1 MEQENS
7 ETVDVDTLRSRVEEL
22 QKEKNEMEKD
32 FAQKRGKFKEI
43 FLAKEEELRK
53 EHQKRGEYQQ
63 TVDSLQKQ
71 VQTLQLEVDNL
82 KTAATILETT
92 KQDEV
97 DEIRRKCQE
106 EIASLQAIMKE
117 AARDASQAT
126 ASKYESRFEEE
137 RSRWSRYQEKMEQQL
152 QELKEKMAEPKE
164 ESVLASV
171 AKSLR
176 MVSMGASPSSTTTST
191 STSLSTEDENL
202 EAHMKKAQ
210 EEAEMLRSV
219 VMPMEKEITSLK
231 EKLRLSQ
238 DRVRELEGRPRAAT
252 VSDPTAVTGEV
263 STADTPIKTSTSE
276 VLLKDGEDLG
286 EKVRELN
293 HYLEVE
299 KSSRTDLEMY
309 VAVLNT
315 QKTVLQED
323 ADKLRSELHDVCRL
337 LEEEKRKH
345 AELKKTWE
353 LANDQFLESQR
364 LMLADLKRMSGVLSE
379 EQQRQVQELQKQDA
393 EREAQQKRIQQLQQ
407 LRDEQERLQQQ
418 QQSTPRAKELVGE
431 QSDSSTT
438 STPTQEVRSTATTT
452 SSLSPPAVVKSQVV
466 LEEQKSVVSS
476 TALSLPTQL
485 ITEPEKSVV
494 LAEVLPSPIEVI
506 IHTSK
511 HDQKNLSSFLD
522 QLHSH
527 FEQNSTNIS
536 TSTHSCEDLS
546 SHNLPLSSD
555 KAGTDDSETQSS
567 PVSSTGPPS
576 ELNVRRKT
584 YPTDQAG
591 TDDIDS
597 KSKSESG
604 PGPISELN
612 VRRKS
617 YPTARVLSLIQSKL
631 ETVKETFTPPKARP
645 LSPPPSVEYEDNL
658 SSPEREASPTQD
670 SKLKDKFSYPN
681 VVAEVSSRLDY
692 VKGKFS
698 SASTLPQ
705 IPEDLPSPQ
714 DFRSRLQKSL
724 SQPGLHM
731 MSKVQSGIDSVRDR
745 LASPPARVRQFQD
758 SFSEMFVPKGGST
771 FYDEELAELDDD
783 EVKANELLA
792 MSESWEKEFLVIMPE
807 KEVGEEEPG
816 QAEPPSAK
824 VFRPKSPPPTV
835 VIQLNMKQVKPEPPS
850 PAPPMRKKRLQR
862 LLSGPEVVP
871 NTKQSDSKTS
881 LGSSSARSSNTSI
894 NTQKSEEST
903 HSPSTE
909 EAIIRRTQSSSCI
922 EGDTL
927 NVSGMSLLERPKSA
941 ENLASSQSSEEFG
954 PFVSGDEDRVSQ
966 LSFTLTEA
974 QQKAITAQ
982 TPENEE
988 VQTLVAAAKASSS
1001 EPTAS
1006 MVGKRLVSDKE
1017 WEWLQQEVKAAREK
1031 LGRPCDMCSNYE
1043 QQLQNVQESE
1053 KDVRDTMARLQ
1064 SDLEREQKNR
1074 EKREKNMEELEESV
1088 KNAGQDAQQQL
1099 TYFTFK
1105 HEESEKF
1112 LTDLRQQFLRWQND
1126 TTEQMK
1132 LLVESREQVYNELQ
1146 RLQRENDSLQGK
1158 YTLHKSLQQSEGFT
1172 MPQGVEDL
1180 QTLISRY
1187 RQNILTVKTSAEHM
1201 EDKLRSEI
1209 LFLKDRVKAEQVA
1222 KDNIEETLSSD
1233 LDVARDE
1240 MMKLQ
1245 NIKTDYD
1252 KEKTV
1257 KTELEAKL
1265 SELQQ
1270 SKKSIETKSK
1280 QVITA
1285 LQQQVEELTALKAK
1299 LEAEVR
1305 DLRVKIQGL
1314 QADLDNSEAVQRD
1327 FVKLSQSLQVQLE
1340 NIRQS
1345 ENEVRWQHEEDATAC
1360 NQCKQPFQPKKKATK
1375 HHCRHCGKIFCNDCL
1390 SKSVQSGPNMRPS
1403 KVCDVCYTILVND
1416 SAPYFSTT
1424 PPATA

>member
-1 MEQENS
+1 MEQEDI
-7 ETVDVDTLRSRVEEL
+7 ETVDVDSLRSRVEEL

-71 VQTLQLEVDNL
+71 VQTLQTEVDDL
-82 KTAATILETT
+82 KTTAMILETT

-126 ASKYESRFEEE
+126 ASKYETRFEEE

-238 DRVRELEGRPRAAT
+238 DRIRELEGRPRSST
-252 VSDPTAVTGEV
+252 VSDPTAAAGELSSV
-263 STADTPIKTSTSE
+263 DTAIRTSTSE
-276 VLLKDGEDLG
+276 VLLKEGEDLG
-286 EKVRELN
+286 ERVRELN

-364 LMLADLKRMSGVLSE
+364 LMLTDLKRMSGVLSE

-418 QQSTPRAKELVGE
+418 QQEPSKE
-431 QSDSSTT
+431 
-438 STPTQEVRSTATTT
+438 
-452 SSLSPPAVVKSQVV
+452 
-466 LEEQKSVVSS
+466 
-476 TALSLPTQL
+476 
-485 ITEPEKSVV
+485 
-494 LAEVLPSPIEVI
+494 
-506 IHTSK
+506 
-511 HDQKNLSSFLD
+511 
-522 QLHSH
+522 
-527 FEQNSTNIS
+527 
-536 TSTHSCEDLS
+536 
-546 SHNLPLSSD
+546 
-555 KAGTDDSETQSS
+555 
-567 PVSSTGPPS
+567 
-576 ELNVRRKT
+576 
-584 YPTDQAG
+584 
-591 TDDIDS
+591 
-597 KSKSESG
+597 
-604 PGPISELN
+604 
-612 VRRKS
+612 
-617 YPTARVLSLIQSKL
+617 
-631 ETVKETFTPPKARP
+631 
-645 LSPPPSVEYEDNL
+645 
-658 SSPEREASPTQD
+658 
-670 SKLKDKFSYPN
+670 
-681 VVAEVSSRLDY
+681 
-692 VKGKFS
+692 
-698 SASTLPQ
+698 
-705 IPEDLPSPQ
+705 
-714 DFRSRLQKSL
+714 
-724 SQPGLHM
+724 
-731 MSKVQSGIDSVRDR
+731 
-745 LASPPARVRQFQD
+745 
-758 SFSEMFVPKGGST
+758 
-771 FYDEELAELDDD
+771 
-783 EVKANELLA
+783 
-792 MSESWEKEFLVIMPE
+792 
-807 KEVGEEEPG
+807 
-816 QAEPPSAK
+816 
-824 VFRPKSPPPTV
+824 FRPKSPPQAV
-835 VIQLNMKQVKPEPPS
+835 VIQLNMKEVKPAPPS
-850 PAPPMRKKRLQR
+850 PAPPLRKKRLQR
-862 LLSGPEVVP
+862 LLSDPEVTP
-871 NTKQSDSKTS
+871 KLSSSKTS
-881 LGSSSARSSNTSI
+881 LGSSSARSSTASI
-894 NTQKSEEST
+894 STQKSEESART
-903 HSPSTE
+903 RSPSTE

-927 NVSGMSLLERPKSA
+927 NVGSMSLLGRPKSA

-954 PFVSGDEDRVSQ
+954 PFVSGDEDKVSQ

-1001 EPTAS
+1001 EPSAS

-1053 KDVRDTMARLQ
+1053 KDVRDTMAKLQ

-1074 EKREKNMEELEESV
+1074 EKKEKNMEELEESV

-1112 LTDLRQQFLRWQND
+1112 LTDVRQQFLRWQNE

-1158 YTLHKSLQQSEGFT
+1158 YTLHKSLQQSEGFV
-1172 MPQGVEDL
+1172 MPQGVEEL

-1240 MMKLQ
+1240 MVKLQ

-1252 KEKTV
+1252 KEKTE

-1285 LQQQVEELTALKAK
+1285 LQEQVEELTALKVK
-1299 LEAEVR
+1299 LETEVR

-1345 ENEVRWQHEEDATAC
+1345 ENEVRWQHEEDATGC

-1424 PPATA
+1424 PPANA

>member
-1 MEQENS
+1 MEQEDIANA
-7 ETVDVDTLRSRVEEL
+7 DVDTLRSRVEEL

-71 VQTLQLEVDNL
+71 VQTLQAEVDDL
-82 KTAATILETT
+82 KTTNTILETT

-238 DRVRELEGRPRAAT
+238 DRIRELEGRPRAAT
-252 VSDPTAVTGEV
+252 VSDPTSVEVPTVDTGIR
-263 STADTPIKTSTSE
+263 ASTSE
-276 VLLKDGEDLG
+276 VLLKEGEDLG

-407 LRDEQERLQQQ
+407 MRDEQERLQQQ
-418 QQSTPRAKELVGE
+418 QQQQREFFSTFLAPLQSTPRAKELVGE
-431 QSDSSTT
+431 QSDSSAT
-438 STPTQEVRSTATTT
+438 STPTQEVKSQATTT
-452 SSLSPPAVVKSQVV
+452 SSLSPPAVVKSQ
-466 LEEQKSVVSS
+466 
-476 TALSLPTQL
+476 
-485 ITEPEKSVV
+485 EP
-494 LAEVLPSPIEVI
+494 
-506 IHTSK
+506 SK
-511 HDQKNLSSFLD
+511 EFQ
-522 QLHSH
+522 
-527 FEQNSTNIS
+527 
-536 TSTHSCEDLS
+536 
-546 SHNLPLSSD
+546 
-555 KAGTDDSETQSS
+555 
-567 PVSSTGPPS
+567 
-576 ELNVRRKT
+576 
-584 YPTDQAG
+584 
-591 TDDIDS
+591 
-597 KSKSESG
+597 
-604 PGPISELN
+604 
-612 VRRKS
+612 
-617 YPTARVLSLIQSKL
+617 
-631 ETVKETFTPPKARP
+631 PK
-645 LSPPPSVEYEDNL
+645 PPP
-658 SSPEREASPTQD
+658 
-670 SKLKDKFSYPN
+670 
-681 VVAEVSSRLDY
+681 
-692 VKGKFS
+692 
-698 SASTLPQ
+698 
-705 IPEDLPSPQ
+705 
-714 DFRSRLQKSL
+714 
-724 SQPGLHM
+724 
-731 MSKVQSGIDSVRDR
+731 
-745 LASPPARVRQFQD
+745 PA
-758 SFSEMFVPKGGST
+758 
-771 FYDEELAELDDD
+771 
-783 EVKANELLA
+783 
-792 MSESWEKEFLVIMPE
+792 
-807 KEVGEEEPG
+807 
-816 QAEPPSAK
+816 
-824 VFRPKSPPPTV
+824 V
-835 VIQLNMKQVKPEPPS
+835 VIQLNMKEVKPEPPS

-862 LLSGPEVVP
+862 LLSGPEAVP
-871 NTKQSDSKTS
+871 KLSSSKTS
-881 LGSSSARSSNTSI
+881 LGSSSARSSTASI
-894 NTQKSEEST
+894 STQKSEESA

-927 NVSGMSLLERPKSA
+927 NVGSMSLLERPKSA

-1001 EPTAS
+1001 EPSAS

-1053 KDVRDTMARLQ
+1053 KDVRDTMAKLQ

-1112 LTDLRQQFLRWQND
+1112 LTDVRQQFLRWQND

-1158 YTLHKSLQQSEGFT
+1158 YTLHKSLQQSEGFV
-1172 MPQGVEDL
+1172 MPQGLEEL

-1209 LFLKDRVKAEQVA
+1209 MFLKDRVKAEQVA

-1240 MMKLQ
+1240 MVKLQ

-1252 KEKTV
+1252 KEKTE

-1265 SELQQ
+1265 NELQQ

-1285 LQQQVEELTALKAK
+1285 LQQQVEELTALKTK

-1345 ENEVRWQHEEDATAC
+1345 ENEVRWQHEEDATGC
-1360 NQCKQPFQPKKKATK
+1360 HQCKQPFQPKKKATK

-1424 PPATA
+1424 PPTTA

>member
-1 MEQENS
+1 MEQEDIANA
-7 ETVDVDTLRSRVEEL
+7 DVDTLRSRVEEL

-71 VQTLQLEVDNL
+71 VQTLQAEVDDL
-82 KTAATILETT
+82 KTTNTILETT

-238 DRVRELEGRPRAAT
+238 DRIRELEGRPRAAT
-252 VSDPTAVTGEV
+252 VSDPTSVEVPTVDTGIR
-263 STADTPIKTSTSE
+263 ASTSE
-276 VLLKDGEDLG
+276 VLLKEGEDLG

-407 LRDEQERLQQQ
+407 MRDEQERLQQQ

-431 QSDSSTT
+431 QSDSSAT
-438 STPTQEVRSTATTT
+438 STPTQEVKSQATTT
-452 SSLSPPAVVKSQVV
+452 SSLSPPAVVKSQ
-466 LEEQKSVVSS
+466 
-476 TALSLPTQL
+476 
-485 ITEPEKSVV
+485 
-494 LAEVLPSPIEVI
+494 
-506 IHTSK
+506 
-511 HDQKNLSSFLD
+511 LSS
-522 QLHSH
+522 
-527 FEQNSTNIS
+527 
-536 TSTHSCEDLS
+536 
-546 SHNLPLSSD
+546 
-555 KAGTDDSETQSS
+555 
-567 PVSSTGPPS
+567 
-576 ELNVRRKT
+576 
-584 YPTDQAG
+584 
-591 TDDIDS
+591 
-597 KSKSESG
+597 
-604 PGPISELN
+604 
-612 VRRKS
+612 
-617 YPTARVLSLIQSKL
+617 
-631 ETVKETFTPPKARP
+631 
-645 LSPPPSVEYEDNL
+645 
-658 SSPEREASPTQD
+658 
-670 SKLKDKFSYPN
+670 
-681 VVAEVSSRLDY
+681 
-692 VKGKFS
+692 
-698 SASTLPQ
+698 
-705 IPEDLPSPQ
+705 
-714 DFRSRLQKSL
+714 
-724 SQPGLHM
+724 
-731 MSKVQSGIDSVRDR
+731 
-745 LASPPARVRQFQD
+745 
-758 SFSEMFVPKGGST
+758 
-771 FYDEELAELDDD
+771 
-783 EVKANELLA
+783 
-792 MSESWEKEFLVIMPE
+792 
-807 KEVGEEEPG
+807 
-816 QAEPPSAK
+816 
-824 VFRPKSPPPTV
+824 
-835 VIQLNMKQVKPEPPS
+835 
-850 PAPPMRKKRLQR
+850 
-862 LLSGPEVVP
+862 
-871 NTKQSDSKTS
+871 SKTS
-881 LGSSSARSSNTSI
+881 LGSSSARSSTASI
-894 NTQKSEEST
+894 STQKSEESA

-927 NVSGMSLLERPKSA
+927 NVGSMSLLERPKSA

-1001 EPTAS
+1001 EPSAS

-1053 KDVRDTMARLQ
+1053 KDVRDTMAKLQ

-1112 LTDLRQQFLRWQND
+1112 LTDVRQQFLRWQND

-1158 YTLHKSLQQSEGFT
+1158 YTLHKSLQQSEGFV
-1172 MPQGVEDL
+1172 MPQGLEEL

-1209 LFLKDRVKAEQVA
+1209 MFLKDRVKAEQVA

-1240 MMKLQ
+1240 MVKLQ

-1252 KEKTV
+1252 KEKTE

-1265 SELQQ
+1265 NELQQ

-1285 LQQQVEELTALKAK
+1285 LQQQVEELTALKTK

-1345 ENEVRWQHEEDATAC
+1345 ENEVRWQHEEDATGC
-1360 NQCKQPFQPKKKATK
+1360 HQCKQPFQPKKKATK

-1424 PPATA
+1424 PPTTA

>member
-71 VQTLQLEVDNL
+71 VQTLQLEVDDL

-252 VSDPTAVTGEV
+252 VSDPTSVTGEV

-276 VLLKDGEDLG
+276 VLLKEGEDLG

-379 EQQRQVQELQKQDA
+379 EQQRQQQ
-393 EREAQQKRIQQLQQ
+393 REFFSTFLAPL
-407 LRDEQERLQQQ
+407 
-418 QQSTPRAKELVGE
+418 QSTPRAKELVGE

-452 SSLSPPAVVKSQVV
+452 SSLSPPAVVKSQ
-466 LEEQKSVVSS
+466 
-476 TALSLPTQL
+476 
-485 ITEPEKSVV
+485 
-494 LAEVLPSPIEVI
+494 
-506 IHTSK
+506 
-511 HDQKNLSSFLD
+511 
-522 QLHSH
+522 
-527 FEQNSTNIS
+527 
-536 TSTHSCEDLS
+536 
-546 SHNLPLSSD
+546 
-555 KAGTDDSETQSS
+555 
-567 PVSSTGPPS
+567 
-576 ELNVRRKT
+576 
-584 YPTDQAG
+584 
-591 TDDIDS
+591 
-597 KSKSESG
+597 
-604 PGPISELN
+604 
-612 VRRKS
+612 
-617 YPTARVLSLIQSKL
+617 
-631 ETVKETFTPPKARP
+631 
-645 LSPPPSVEYEDNL
+645 
-658 SSPEREASPTQD
+658 
-670 SKLKDKFSYPN
+670 
-681 VVAEVSSRLDY
+681 
-692 VKGKFS
+692 
-698 SASTLPQ
+698 
-705 IPEDLPSPQ
+705 
-714 DFRSRLQKSL
+714 
-724 SQPGLHM
+724 
-731 MSKVQSGIDSVRDR
+731 
-745 LASPPARVRQFQD
+745 
-758 SFSEMFVPKGGST
+758 
-771 FYDEELAELDDD
+771 
-783 EVKANELLA
+783 
-792 MSESWEKEFLVIMPE
+792 
-807 KEVGEEEPG
+807 
-816 QAEPPSAK
+816 
-824 VFRPKSPPPTV
+824 
-835 VIQLNMKQVKPEPPS
+835 
-850 PAPPMRKKRLQR
+850 
-862 LLSGPEVVP
+862 
-871 NTKQSDSKTS
+871 QSDSKTS

-927 NVSGMSLLERPKSA
+927 NVGGMSLLERPKSA

-1043 QQLQNVQESE
+1043 QQLQILINPNYEQQLQNVQESE

-1064 SDLEREQKNR
+1064 TDLEREQKNR

-1126 TTEQMK
+1126 TTEQM
-1132 LLVESREQVYNELQ
+1132 
-1146 RLQRENDSLQGK
+1146 
-1158 YTLHKSLQQSEGFT
+1158 
-1172 MPQGVEDL
+1172 
-1180 QTLISRY
+1180 
-1187 RQNILTVKTSAEHM
+1187 
-1201 EDKLRSEI
+1201 
-1209 LFLKDRVKAEQVA
+1209 
-1222 KDNIEETLSSD
+1222 
-1233 LDVARDE
+1233 
-1240 MMKLQ
+1240 
-1245 NIKTDYD
+1245 
-1252 KEKTV
+1252 
-1257 KTELEAKL
+1257 
-1265 SELQQ
+1265 
-1270 SKKSIETKSK
+1270 
-1280 QVITA
+1280 
-1285 LQQQVEELTALKAK
+1285 
-1299 LEAEVR
+1299 
-1305 DLRVKIQGL
+1305 
-1314 QADLDNSEAVQRD
+1314 
-1327 FVKLSQSLQVQLE
+1327 
-1340 NIRQS
+1340 
-1345 ENEVRWQHEEDATAC
+1345 
-1360 NQCKQPFQPKKKATK
+1360 
-1375 HHCRHCGKIFCNDCL
+1375 
-1390 SKSVQSGPNMRPS
+1390 
-1403 KVCDVCYTILVND
+1403 
-1416 SAPYFSTT
+1416 
-1424 PPATA
+1424 

>member
-1 MEQENS
+1 MEQEDIANA
-7 ETVDVDTLRSRVEEL
+7 DLDTLRSRVEEL

-71 VQTLQLEVDNL
+71 VQTLQAEVDDL
-82 KTAATILETT
+82 KTTNTILETT

-238 DRVRELEGRPRAAT
+238 DRIRELEGRPRAAT
-252 VSDPTAVTGEV
+252 VSDPTSVGEV
-263 STADTPIKTSTSE
+263 STVDTGIRASTSE
-276 VLLKDGEDLG
+276 VLLKEGEDLG

-418 QQSTPRAKELVGE
+418 QQQQREFFSTFLAPLQSTPRAKELVGE
-431 QSDSSTT
+431 QSDSSAT
-438 STPTQEVRSTATTT
+438 STPTQEVKSQATTT
-452 SSLSPPAVVKSQVV
+452 SSLSPPAVVKSQ
-466 LEEQKSVVSS
+466 
-476 TALSLPTQL
+476 
-485 ITEPEKSVV
+485 
-494 LAEVLPSPIEVI
+494 
-506 IHTSK
+506 
-511 HDQKNLSSFLD
+511 LSS
-522 QLHSH
+522 
-527 FEQNSTNIS
+527 
-536 TSTHSCEDLS
+536 
-546 SHNLPLSSD
+546 
-555 KAGTDDSETQSS
+555 
-567 PVSSTGPPS
+567 
-576 ELNVRRKT
+576 
-584 YPTDQAG
+584 
-591 TDDIDS
+591 
-597 KSKSESG
+597 
-604 PGPISELN
+604 
-612 VRRKS
+612 
-617 YPTARVLSLIQSKL
+617 
-631 ETVKETFTPPKARP
+631 
-645 LSPPPSVEYEDNL
+645 
-658 SSPEREASPTQD
+658 
-670 SKLKDKFSYPN
+670 
-681 VVAEVSSRLDY
+681 
-692 VKGKFS
+692 
-698 SASTLPQ
+698 
-705 IPEDLPSPQ
+705 
-714 DFRSRLQKSL
+714 
-724 SQPGLHM
+724 
-731 MSKVQSGIDSVRDR
+731 
-745 LASPPARVRQFQD
+745 
-758 SFSEMFVPKGGST
+758 
-771 FYDEELAELDDD
+771 
-783 EVKANELLA
+783 
-792 MSESWEKEFLVIMPE
+792 
-807 KEVGEEEPG
+807 
-816 QAEPPSAK
+816 
-824 VFRPKSPPPTV
+824 
-835 VIQLNMKQVKPEPPS
+835 
-850 PAPPMRKKRLQR
+850 
-862 LLSGPEVVP
+862 
-871 NTKQSDSKTS
+871 SKTS
-881 LGSSSARSSNTSI
+881 LGSSSARSSTASI
-894 NTQKSEEST
+894 STQKSEESA

-927 NVSGMSLLERPKSA
+927 NVGSMSLLERPKSA

-1001 EPTAS
+1001 EPSAS

-1053 KDVRDTMARLQ
+1053 KDVRDTMAKLQ

-1112 LTDLRQQFLRWQND
+1112 LTDVRQQFLRWQND

-1158 YTLHKSLQQSEGFT
+1158 YTLHKSLQQSEGFV
-1172 MPQGVEDL
+1172 MPQGLEEL

-1209 LFLKDRVKAEQVA
+1209 MFLKDRVKAEQVA

-1240 MMKLQ
+1240 MVKLQ

-1252 KEKTV
+1252 KEKTE

-1265 SELQQ
+1265 NELQQ

-1285 LQQQVEELTALKAK
+1285 LQQQVEELTALKTK

-1345 ENEVRWQHEEDATAC
+1345 ENEVRWQHEEDATGC
-1360 NQCKQPFQPKKKATK
+1360 HQCKQPFQPKKKATK

-1424 PPATA
+1424 PPTTA

>member
-418 QQSTPRAKELVGE
+418 QQQQREFFSTFLAPLQSTPRAKELVGE

-452 SSLSPPAVVKSQVV
+452 SSLSPPAVVKSQ
-466 LEEQKSVVSS
+466 
-476 TALSLPTQL
+476 
-485 ITEPEKSVV
+485 
-494 LAEVLPSPIEVI
+494 
-506 IHTSK
+506 
-511 HDQKNLSSFLD
+511 
-522 QLHSH
+522 
-527 FEQNSTNIS
+527 
-536 TSTHSCEDLS
+536 
-546 SHNLPLSSD
+546 
-555 KAGTDDSETQSS
+555 
-567 PVSSTGPPS
+567 
-576 ELNVRRKT
+576 
-584 YPTDQAG
+584 
-591 TDDIDS
+591 
-597 KSKSESG
+597 
-604 PGPISELN
+604 
-612 VRRKS
+612 
-617 YPTARVLSLIQSKL
+617 
-631 ETVKETFTPPKARP
+631 
-645 LSPPPSVEYEDNL
+645 
-658 SSPEREASPTQD
+658 
-670 SKLKDKFSYPN
+670 
-681 VVAEVSSRLDY
+681 
-692 VKGKFS
+692 
-698 SASTLPQ
+698 
-705 IPEDLPSPQ
+705 
-714 DFRSRLQKSL
+714 
-724 SQPGLHM
+724 
-731 MSKVQSGIDSVRDR
+731 
-745 LASPPARVRQFQD
+745 
-758 SFSEMFVPKGGST
+758 
-771 FYDEELAELDDD
+771 
-783 EVKANELLA
+783 
-792 MSESWEKEFLVIMPE
+792 
-807 KEVGEEEPG
+807 EPG

>member
-1 MEQENS
+1 MEQEDIANA
-7 ETVDVDTLRSRVEEL
+7 DLDTLRSRVEEL

-71 VQTLQLEVDNL
+71 VQTLQAEVDDL
-82 KTAATILETT
+82 KTTNTILETT

-238 DRVRELEGRPRAAT
+238 DRIRELEGRPRAAT
-252 VSDPTAVTGEV
+252 VSDPTSVGEV
-263 STADTPIKTSTSE
+263 STVDTGIRASTSE
-276 VLLKDGEDLG
+276 VLLKEGEDLG

-431 QSDSSTT
+431 QSDSSAT
-438 STPTQEVRSTATTT
+438 STPTQEVKSQATTT
-452 SSLSPPAVVKSQVV
+452 SSLSPPAVVKSQ
-466 LEEQKSVVSS
+466 
-476 TALSLPTQL
+476 
-485 ITEPEKSVV
+485 
-494 LAEVLPSPIEVI
+494 
-506 IHTSK
+506 
-511 HDQKNLSSFLD
+511 LSS
-522 QLHSH
+522 
-527 FEQNSTNIS
+527 
-536 TSTHSCEDLS
+536 
-546 SHNLPLSSD
+546 
-555 KAGTDDSETQSS
+555 
-567 PVSSTGPPS
+567 
-576 ELNVRRKT
+576 
-584 YPTDQAG
+584 
-591 TDDIDS
+591 
-597 KSKSESG
+597 
-604 PGPISELN
+604 
-612 VRRKS
+612 
-617 YPTARVLSLIQSKL
+617 
-631 ETVKETFTPPKARP
+631 
-645 LSPPPSVEYEDNL
+645 
-658 SSPEREASPTQD
+658 
-670 SKLKDKFSYPN
+670 
-681 VVAEVSSRLDY
+681 
-692 VKGKFS
+692 
-698 SASTLPQ
+698 
-705 IPEDLPSPQ
+705 
-714 DFRSRLQKSL
+714 
-724 SQPGLHM
+724 
-731 MSKVQSGIDSVRDR
+731 
-745 LASPPARVRQFQD
+745 
-758 SFSEMFVPKGGST
+758 
-771 FYDEELAELDDD
+771 
-783 EVKANELLA
+783 
-792 MSESWEKEFLVIMPE
+792 
-807 KEVGEEEPG
+807 
-816 QAEPPSAK
+816 
-824 VFRPKSPPPTV
+824 
-835 VIQLNMKQVKPEPPS
+835 
-850 PAPPMRKKRLQR
+850 
-862 LLSGPEVVP
+862 
-871 NTKQSDSKTS
+871 SKTS
-881 LGSSSARSSNTSI
+881 LGSSSARSSTASI
-894 NTQKSEEST
+894 STQKSEESA

-927 NVSGMSLLERPKSA
+927 NVGSMSLLERPKSA

-1001 EPTAS
+1001 EPSAS

-1053 KDVRDTMARLQ
+1053 KDVRDTMAKLQ

-1112 LTDLRQQFLRWQND
+1112 LTDVRQQFLRWQND

-1158 YTLHKSLQQSEGFT
+1158 YTLHKSLQQSEGFV
-1172 MPQGVEDL
+1172 MPQGLEEL

-1209 LFLKDRVKAEQVA
+1209 MFLKDRVKAEQVA

-1240 MMKLQ
+1240 MVKLQ

-1252 KEKTV
+1252 KEKTE

-1265 SELQQ
+1265 NELQQ

-1285 LQQQVEELTALKAK
+1285 LQQQVEELTALKTK

-1345 ENEVRWQHEEDATAC
+1345 ENEVRWQHEEDATGC
-1360 NQCKQPFQPKKKATK
+1360 HQCKQPFQPKKKATK

-1424 PPATA
+1424 PPTTA

>member
-1 MEQENS
+1 MEQEDIANA
-7 ETVDVDTLRSRVEEL
+7 DLDTLRSRVEEL

-71 VQTLQLEVDNL
+71 VQTLQAEVDDL
-82 KTAATILETT
+82 KTTNTILETT

-238 DRVRELEGRPRAAT
+238 DRIRELEGRPRAAT
-252 VSDPTAVTGEV
+252 VSDPTSVGEV
-263 STADTPIKTSTSE
+263 STVDTGIRASTSE
-276 VLLKDGEDLG
+276 VLLKEGEDLG

-418 QQSTPRAKELVGE
+418 QQ
-431 QSDSSTT
+431 
-438 STPTQEVRSTATTT
+438 
-452 SSLSPPAVVKSQVV
+452 
-466 LEEQKSVVSS
+466 
-476 TALSLPTQL
+476 
-485 ITEPEKSVV
+485 EPS
-494 LAEVLPSPIEVI
+494 
-506 IHTSK
+506 
-511 HDQKNLSSFLD
+511 
-522 QLHSH
+522 
-527 FEQNSTNIS
+527 
-536 TSTHSCEDLS
+536 
-546 SHNLPLSSD
+546 
-555 KAGTDDSETQSS
+555 
-567 PVSSTGPPS
+567 
-576 ELNVRRKT
+576 
-584 YPTDQAG
+584 
-591 TDDIDS
+591 
-597 KSKSESG
+597 
-604 PGPISELN
+604 
-612 VRRKS
+612 
-617 YPTARVLSLIQSKL
+617 
-631 ETVKETFTPPKARP
+631 
-645 LSPPPSVEYEDNL
+645 
-658 SSPEREASPTQD
+658 
-670 SKLKDKFSYPN
+670 
-681 VVAEVSSRLDY
+681 
-692 VKGKFS
+692 
-698 SASTLPQ
+698 
-705 IPEDLPSPQ
+705 
-714 DFRSRLQKSL
+714 
-724 SQPGLHM
+724 
-731 MSKVQSGIDSVRDR
+731 
-745 LASPPARVRQFQD
+745 
-758 SFSEMFVPKGGST
+758 
-771 FYDEELAELDDD
+771 
-783 EVKANELLA
+783 
-792 MSESWEKEFLVIMPE
+792 KEF
-807 KEVGEEEPG
+807 
-816 QAEPPSAK
+816 Q
-824 VFRPKSPPPTV
+824 PKSPPPAV
-835 VIQLNMKQVKPEPPS
+835 VIQLNMKEVKPEPPS

-862 LLSGPEVVP
+862 LLSGPEAVP
-871 NTKQSDSKTS
+871 KLSSSKTS
-881 LGSSSARSSNTSI
+881 LGSSSARSSTASI
-894 NTQKSEEST
+894 STQKSEESA

-927 NVSGMSLLERPKSA
+927 NVGSMSLLERPKSA

-1001 EPTAS
+1001 EPSAS

-1053 KDVRDTMARLQ
+1053 KDVRDTMAKLQ

-1112 LTDLRQQFLRWQND
+1112 LTDVRQQFLRWQND

-1158 YTLHKSLQQSEGFT
+1158 YTLHKSLQQSEGFV
-1172 MPQGVEDL
+1172 MPQGLEEL

-1209 LFLKDRVKAEQVA
+1209 MFLKDRVKAEQVA

-1240 MMKLQ
+1240 MVKLQ

-1252 KEKTV
+1252 KEKTE

-1265 SELQQ
+1265 NELQQ

-1285 LQQQVEELTALKAK
+1285 LQQQVEELTALKTK

-1345 ENEVRWQHEEDATAC
+1345 ENEVRWQHEEDATGC
-1360 NQCKQPFQPKKKATK
+1360 HQCKQPFQPKKKATK

-1424 PPATA
+1424 PPTTA

>member
-1 MEQENS
+1 MEQEDI
-7 ETVDVDTLRSRVEEL
+7 ETVDVDSLRSRVEEL

-71 VQTLQLEVDNL
+71 VQTLQTEVDDL
-82 KTAATILETT
+82 KTTAMILETT

-126 ASKYESRFEEE
+126 ASKYETRFEEE

-238 DRVRELEGRPRAAT
+238 DRIRELEGRPRSFT
-252 VSDPTAVTGEV
+252 VSDPTAAAGEL
-263 STADTPIKTSTSE
+263 STVDTAIRASTSE
-276 VLLKDGEDLG
+276 VLLKEGEDLG
-286 EKVRELN
+286 ERVRELN

-364 LMLADLKRMSGVLSE
+364 LMLTDLKRMSGVLSE

-438 STPTQEVRSTATTT
+438 STPTQEVKSTATTT
-452 SSLSPPAVVKSQVV
+452 SSLSPPAVVKSQ
-466 LEEQKSVVSS
+466 
-476 TALSLPTQL
+476 
-485 ITEPEKSVV
+485 
-494 LAEVLPSPIEVI
+494 
-506 IHTSK
+506 
-511 HDQKNLSSFLD
+511 LSS
-522 QLHSH
+522 
-527 FEQNSTNIS
+527 
-536 TSTHSCEDLS
+536 
-546 SHNLPLSSD
+546 
-555 KAGTDDSETQSS
+555 
-567 PVSSTGPPS
+567 
-576 ELNVRRKT
+576 
-584 YPTDQAG
+584 
-591 TDDIDS
+591 
-597 KSKSESG
+597 
-604 PGPISELN
+604 
-612 VRRKS
+612 
-617 YPTARVLSLIQSKL
+617 
-631 ETVKETFTPPKARP
+631 
-645 LSPPPSVEYEDNL
+645 
-658 SSPEREASPTQD
+658 
-670 SKLKDKFSYPN
+670 
-681 VVAEVSSRLDY
+681 
-692 VKGKFS
+692 
-698 SASTLPQ
+698 
-705 IPEDLPSPQ
+705 
-714 DFRSRLQKSL
+714 
-724 SQPGLHM
+724 
-731 MSKVQSGIDSVRDR
+731 
-745 LASPPARVRQFQD
+745 
-758 SFSEMFVPKGGST
+758 
-771 FYDEELAELDDD
+771 
-783 EVKANELLA
+783 
-792 MSESWEKEFLVIMPE
+792 
-807 KEVGEEEPG
+807 
-816 QAEPPSAK
+816 
-824 VFRPKSPPPTV
+824 
-835 VIQLNMKQVKPEPPS
+835 
-850 PAPPMRKKRLQR
+850 
-862 LLSGPEVVP
+862 
-871 NTKQSDSKTS
+871 SKTS
-881 LGSSSARSSNTSI
+881 LGSSSARSSTASI
-894 NTQKSEEST
+894 STQKSEESART
-903 HSPSTE
+903 RSPSTE

-927 NVSGMSLLERPKSA
+927 NVGSMSLLGRPKSA

-954 PFVSGDEDRVSQ
+954 PFVSGDEDKVSQ

-1001 EPTAS
+1001 EPSAS

-1074 EKREKNMEELEESV
+1074 EKKEKNTEELEESV

-1112 LTDLRQQFLRWQND
+1112 LTDVRQQFLRWQNE

-1158 YTLHKSLQQSEGFT
+1158 YTLHKSLQQSEGFV

-1240 MMKLQ
+1240 MVKLQ

-1252 KEKTV
+1252 KEKTE

-1285 LQQQVEELTALKAK
+1285 LQEQVEELTALKVK
-1299 LEAEVR
+1299 LETEVR

-1345 ENEVRWQHEEDATAC
+1345 ENEVRWQHEEDATGC

-1424 PPATA
+1424 PPANA

>member
-1 MEQENS
+1 MEQEDI
-7 ETVDVDTLRSRVEEL
+7 ETVDVDSLRSRVEEL

-71 VQTLQLEVDNL
+71 VQTLQTEVDDL
-82 KTAATILETT
+82 KTTAMILETT

-126 ASKYESRFEEE
+126 ASKYETRFEEE

-238 DRVRELEGRPRAAT
+238 DRIRELEGRPRSST
-252 VSDPTAVTGEV
+252 VSDPTAAAGELSSV
-263 STADTPIKTSTSE
+263 DTAIRTSTSE
-276 VLLKDGEDLG
+276 VLLKEGEDLG
-286 EKVRELN
+286 ERVRELN

-364 LMLADLKRMSGVLSE
+364 LMLTDLKRMSGVLSE

-438 STPTQEVRSTATTT
+438 STPTQEVKSTATTT

-466 LEEQKSVVSS
+466 LEEQKSVVLSK
-476 TALSLPTQL
+476 ALSLPTQHVN
-485 ITEPEKSVV
+485 ESKEAVV
-494 LAEVLPSPIEVI
+494 LAEALPSPSETVE
-506 IHTSK
+506 HSVK
-511 HDQKNLSSFLD
+511 HNQKNRSSSLD

-527 FEQNSTNIS
+527 SVQNMPDIS
-536 TSTHSCEDLS
+536 TLTHSWEDLS
-546 SHNLPLSSD
+546 SHKLPLSSD
-555 KAGTDDSETQSS
+555 QSATD
-567 PVSSTGPPS
+567 
-576 ELNVRRKT
+576 VRRKL
-584 YPTDQAG
+584 YPT
-591 TDDIDS
+591 TS
-597 KSKSESG
+597 
-604 PGPISELN
+604 
-612 VRRKS
+612 
-617 YPTARVLSLIQSKL
+617 VLSLIQSKL
-631 ETVKETFTPPKARP
+631 ETVKETFTPPKVKP
-645 LSPPPSVEYEDNL
+645 SSPPPSVEYDDNL
-658 SSPEREASPTQD
+658 SSPETQESLPQD

-681 VVAEVSSRLDY
+681 VVAEVNSKLDS
-692 VKGKFS
+692 VKEKLS
-698 SASTLPQ
+698 SAPSLPQ
-705 IPEDLPSPQ
+705 LQDDLPSPQ
-714 DFRSRLQKSL
+714 DFRARLQKSL
-724 SQPGLHM
+724 SHPGLLV

-745 LASPPARVRQFQD
+745 LTSPPAKVRQFQD
-758 SFSEMFVPKGGST
+758 SFSEMFVPRSGST

-783 EVKANELLA
+783 EMKANELLA
-792 MSESWEKEFLVIMPE
+792 MSESWEKDFLVILPE
-807 KEVGEEEPG
+807 KDGEEEPSK
-816 QAEPPSAK
+816 E
-824 VFRPKSPPPTV
+824 FRPKSPPQAV
-835 VIQLNMKQVKPEPPS
+835 VIQLNMKEVKPAPPS
-850 PAPPMRKKRLQR
+850 PAPPLRKKRLQR
-862 LLSGPEVVP
+862 LLSDPEVTP
-871 NTKQSDSKTS
+871 KLSSSKTS
-881 LGSSSARSSNTSI
+881 LGSSSARSSTASI
-894 NTQKSEEST
+894 STQKSEESART
-903 HSPSTE
+903 RSPSTE

-927 NVSGMSLLERPKSA
+927 NVGSMSLLGRPKSA

-954 PFVSGDEDRVSQ
+954 PFVSGDEDKVSQ

-1001 EPTAS
+1001 EPSAS

-1053 KDVRDTMARLQ
+1053 KDVRDTMAKLQ

-1074 EKREKNMEELEESV
+1074 EKKEKNMEELEESV

-1112 LTDLRQQFLRWQND
+1112 LTDVRQQFLRWQNE

-1158 YTLHKSLQQSEGFT
+1158 YTLHKSLQQSEGFV
-1172 MPQGVEDL
+1172 MPQGVEEL

-1240 MMKLQ
+1240 MVKLQ

-1252 KEKTV
+1252 KEKTE

-1285 LQQQVEELTALKAK
+1285 LQEQVEELTALKVK
-1299 LEAEVR
+1299 LETEVR

-1345 ENEVRWQHEEDATAC
+1345 ENEVRWQHEEDATGC

-1424 PPATA
+1424 PPANA

>member
-1 MEQENS
+1 MEQEDIANA
-7 ETVDVDTLRSRVEEL
+7 DVDTLRSRVEEL

-71 VQTLQLEVDNL
+71 VQTLQAEVDDL
-82 KTAATILETT
+82 KTTNTILETT

-238 DRVRELEGRPRAAT
+238 DRIRELEGRPRAAT
-252 VSDPTAVTGEV
+252 VSDPTSVEVPTVDTGIR
-263 STADTPIKTSTSE
+263 ASTSE
-276 VLLKDGEDLG
+276 VLLKEGEDLG

-407 LRDEQERLQQQ
+407 MRDEQERLQQQ
-418 QQSTPRAKELVGE
+418 QQQQREFFSTFLAPLQSTPRAKELVGE
-431 QSDSSTT
+431 QSDSSAT
-438 STPTQEVRSTATTT
+438 STPTQEVKSQATTT
-452 SSLSPPAVVKSQVV
+452 SSLSPPAVVKSQ
-466 LEEQKSVVSS
+466 
-476 TALSLPTQL
+476 
-485 ITEPEKSVV
+485 
-494 LAEVLPSPIEVI
+494 
-506 IHTSK
+506 
-511 HDQKNLSSFLD
+511 LSS
-522 QLHSH
+522 
-527 FEQNSTNIS
+527 
-536 TSTHSCEDLS
+536 
-546 SHNLPLSSD
+546 
-555 KAGTDDSETQSS
+555 
-567 PVSSTGPPS
+567 
-576 ELNVRRKT
+576 
-584 YPTDQAG
+584 
-591 TDDIDS
+591 
-597 KSKSESG
+597 
-604 PGPISELN
+604 
-612 VRRKS
+612 
-617 YPTARVLSLIQSKL
+617 
-631 ETVKETFTPPKARP
+631 
-645 LSPPPSVEYEDNL
+645 
-658 SSPEREASPTQD
+658 
-670 SKLKDKFSYPN
+670 
-681 VVAEVSSRLDY
+681 
-692 VKGKFS
+692 
-698 SASTLPQ
+698 
-705 IPEDLPSPQ
+705 
-714 DFRSRLQKSL
+714 
-724 SQPGLHM
+724 
-731 MSKVQSGIDSVRDR
+731 
-745 LASPPARVRQFQD
+745 
-758 SFSEMFVPKGGST
+758 
-771 FYDEELAELDDD
+771 
-783 EVKANELLA
+783 
-792 MSESWEKEFLVIMPE
+792 
-807 KEVGEEEPG
+807 
-816 QAEPPSAK
+816 
-824 VFRPKSPPPTV
+824 
-835 VIQLNMKQVKPEPPS
+835 
-850 PAPPMRKKRLQR
+850 
-862 LLSGPEVVP
+862 
-871 NTKQSDSKTS
+871 SKTS
-881 LGSSSARSSNTSI
+881 LGSSSARSSTASI
-894 NTQKSEEST
+894 STQKSEESA

-927 NVSGMSLLERPKSA
+927 NVGSMSLLERPKSA

-1001 EPTAS
+1001 EPSAS

-1053 KDVRDTMARLQ
+1053 KDVRDTMAKLQ

-1112 LTDLRQQFLRWQND
+1112 LTDVRQQFLRWQND

-1158 YTLHKSLQQSEGFT
+1158 YTLHKSLQQSEGFV
-1172 MPQGVEDL
+1172 MPQGLEEL

-1209 LFLKDRVKAEQVA
+1209 MFLKDRVKAEQVA

-1240 MMKLQ
+1240 MVKLQ

-1252 KEKTV
+1252 KEKTE

-1265 SELQQ
+1265 NELQQ

-1285 LQQQVEELTALKAK
+1285 LQQQVEELTALKTK

-1345 ENEVRWQHEEDATAC
+1345 ENEVRWQHEEDATGC
-1360 NQCKQPFQPKKKATK
+1360 HQCKQPFQPKKKATK

-1424 PPATA
+1424 PPTTA

>member
-1 MEQENS
+1 MEQEDIANA
-7 ETVDVDTLRSRVEEL
+7 DVDTLRSRVEEL

-71 VQTLQLEVDNL
+71 VQTLQAEVDDL
-82 KTAATILETT
+82 KTTNTILETT

-238 DRVRELEGRPRAAT
+238 DRIRELEGRPRAAT
-252 VSDPTAVTGEV
+252 VSDPTSVEVPTVDTGIR
-263 STADTPIKTSTSE
+263 ASTSE
-276 VLLKDGEDLG
+276 VLLKEGEDLG

-407 LRDEQERLQQQ
+407 MRDEQERLQQQ
-418 QQSTPRAKELVGE
+418 QQQQREFFSTFLAPLQSTPRAKELVGE
-431 QSDSSTT
+431 QSDSSAT
-438 STPTQEVRSTATTT
+438 STPTQEVKSQATTT
-452 SSLSPPAVVKSQVV
+452 SSLSPPAVVKSQV
-466 LEEQKSVVSS
+466 LREEQKSVALNK
-476 TALSLPTQL
+476 ALSLPTQHVN
-485 ITEPEKSVV
+485 ESEKALV
-494 LAEVLPSPIEVI
+494 LAEVLPSPTETVEI
-506 IHTSK
+506 SAK
-511 HDQKNLSSFLD
+511 HNHLNRSSSLG

-527 FEQNSTNIS
+527 PVQNMTNLSTL
-536 TSTHSCEDLS
+536 THSYEDLS
-546 SHNLPLSSD
+546 SHKVPFSSD
-555 KAGTDDSETQSS
+555 QPARDDSESQTS
-567 PVSSTGPPS
+567 
-576 ELNVRRKT
+576 
-584 YPTDQAG
+584 
-591 TDDIDS
+591 
-597 KSKSESG
+597 
-604 PGPISELN
+604 PISVPTPQNDLN
-612 VRRKS
+612 ICRKS
-617 YPTARVLSLIQSKL
+617 YPTTSVLSLIQSKL
-631 ETVKETFTPPKARP
+631 ETVKETLTPPKVKP
-645 LSPPPSVEYEDNL
+645 SSPSSSVEYEDDL
-658 SSPEREASPTQD
+658 SSPERQETPPQE
-670 SKLKDKFSYPN
+670 SKLKEKFSYPN
-681 VVAEVSSRLDY
+681 VVAEVSSKLDS
-692 VKGKFS
+692 VRDKLS
-698 SASTLPQ
+698 SSPSLPQ
-705 IPEDLPSPQ
+705 LQEDLPSAQ
-714 DFRSRLQKSL
+714 DFRTRLQKSL
-724 SQPGLHM
+724 SQPGLLV

-758 SFSEMFVPKGGST
+758 SFSEMFVPRGGST

-792 MSESWEKEFLVIMPE
+792 MSESWEKDFLFIMPE
-807 KEVGEEEPG
+807 KDGEEEPSKEF
-816 QAEPPSAK
+816 Q
-824 VFRPKSPPPTV
+824 PKPPPPAV
-835 VIQLNMKQVKPEPPS
+835 VIQLNMKEVKPEPPS

-862 LLSGPEVVP
+862 LLSGPEAVP
-871 NTKQSDSKTS
+871 KLSSSKTS
-881 LGSSSARSSNTSI
+881 LGSSSARSSTASI
-894 NTQKSEEST
+894 STQKSEESA

-927 NVSGMSLLERPKSA
+927 NVGSMSLLERPKSA

-1001 EPTAS
+1001 EPSAS

-1053 KDVRDTMARLQ
+1053 KDVRDTMAKLQ

-1112 LTDLRQQFLRWQND
+1112 LTDVRQQFLRWQND

-1158 YTLHKSLQQSEGFT
+1158 YTLHKSLQQSEGFV
-1172 MPQGVEDL
+1172 MPQGLEEL

-1209 LFLKDRVKAEQVA
+1209 MFLKDRVKAEQVA

-1240 MMKLQ
+1240 MVKLQ

-1252 KEKTV
+1252 KEKTE

-1265 SELQQ
+1265 NELQQ

-1285 LQQQVEELTALKAK
+1285 LQQQVEELTALKTK

-1345 ENEVRWQHEEDATAC
+1345 ENEVRWQHEEDATGC
-1360 NQCKQPFQPKKKATK
+1360 HQCKQPFQPKKKATK

-1424 PPATA
+1424 PPTTA

>member
-1 MEQENS
+1 MEQEDI
-7 ETVDVDTLRSRVEEL
+7 ETVDVDSLRSRVEEL

-71 VQTLQLEVDNL
+71 VQTLQTEVDDL
-82 KTAATILETT
+82 KTTAMILETT

-126 ASKYESRFEEE
+126 ASKYETRFEEE

-238 DRVRELEGRPRAAT
+238 DRIRELEGRPRSST
-252 VSDPTAVTGEV
+252 VSDPTAAAGELSSV
-263 STADTPIKTSTSE
+263 DTAIRTSTSE
-276 VLLKDGEDLG
+276 VLLKEGEDLG
-286 EKVRELN
+286 ERVRELN

-364 LMLADLKRMSGVLSE
+364 LMLTDLKRMSGVLSE

-418 QQSTPRAKELVGE
+418 QQQQREFFSTFLAPLQSTPRAKELVGE

-438 STPTQEVRSTATTT
+438 STPTQEVKSTATTT
-452 SSLSPPAVVKSQVV
+452 SSLSPPAVVKSQ
-466 LEEQKSVVSS
+466 
-476 TALSLPTQL
+476 
-485 ITEPEKSVV
+485 
-494 LAEVLPSPIEVI
+494 
-506 IHTSK
+506 
-511 HDQKNLSSFLD
+511 LSS
-522 QLHSH
+522 
-527 FEQNSTNIS
+527 
-536 TSTHSCEDLS
+536 
-546 SHNLPLSSD
+546 
-555 KAGTDDSETQSS
+555 
-567 PVSSTGPPS
+567 
-576 ELNVRRKT
+576 
-584 YPTDQAG
+584 
-591 TDDIDS
+591 
-597 KSKSESG
+597 
-604 PGPISELN
+604 
-612 VRRKS
+612 
-617 YPTARVLSLIQSKL
+617 
-631 ETVKETFTPPKARP
+631 
-645 LSPPPSVEYEDNL
+645 
-658 SSPEREASPTQD
+658 
-670 SKLKDKFSYPN
+670 
-681 VVAEVSSRLDY
+681 
-692 VKGKFS
+692 
-698 SASTLPQ
+698 
-705 IPEDLPSPQ
+705 
-714 DFRSRLQKSL
+714 
-724 SQPGLHM
+724 
-731 MSKVQSGIDSVRDR
+731 
-745 LASPPARVRQFQD
+745 
-758 SFSEMFVPKGGST
+758 
-771 FYDEELAELDDD
+771 
-783 EVKANELLA
+783 
-792 MSESWEKEFLVIMPE
+792 
-807 KEVGEEEPG
+807 
-816 QAEPPSAK
+816 
-824 VFRPKSPPPTV
+824 
-835 VIQLNMKQVKPEPPS
+835 
-850 PAPPMRKKRLQR
+850 
-862 LLSGPEVVP
+862 
-871 NTKQSDSKTS
+871 SKTS
-881 LGSSSARSSNTSI
+881 LGSSSARSSTASI
-894 NTQKSEEST
+894 STQKSEESART
-903 HSPSTE
+903 RSPSTE

-927 NVSGMSLLERPKSA
+927 NVGSMSLLGRPKSA

-954 PFVSGDEDRVSQ
+954 PFVSGDEDKVSQ

-1001 EPTAS
+1001 EPSAS

-1053 KDVRDTMARLQ
+1053 KDVRDTMAKLQ

-1074 EKREKNMEELEESV
+1074 EKKEKNMEELEESV

-1112 LTDLRQQFLRWQND
+1112 LTDVRQQFLRWQNE

-1158 YTLHKSLQQSEGFT
+1158 YTLHKSLQQSEGFV
-1172 MPQGVEDL
+1172 MPQGVEEL

-1240 MMKLQ
+1240 MVKLQ

-1252 KEKTV
+1252 KEKTE

-1285 LQQQVEELTALKAK
+1285 LQEQVEELTALKVK
-1299 LEAEVR
+1299 LETEVR

-1345 ENEVRWQHEEDATAC
+1345 ENEVRWQHEEDATGC

-1424 PPATA
+1424 PPANA